1 MPKGSQGSQ
10 GSQALQAPQAPQA
23 LPSAP
28 VSAGWV
34 IDASVTMPWF
44 FADEATSFTEGLLDR
59 LGEQVI
65 WAPTLWVLECA
76 NVLQSAQRR
85 RRIDP
90 QRRAE
95 IASELSA
102 LTVRLDSE
110 IPEFVNL
117 DRLAAAHGLSA
128 YDAAYLELALRRS
141 LRLVSLDARLIAA
154 ACALGHPVLS
164 AASDV
169 RS

>member
-1 MPKGSQGSQ
+1 MVE
-10 GSQALQAPQAPQA
+10 
-23 LPSAP
+23 PSSSGA
-28 VSAGWV
+28 VSSGWV

-44 FADEATSFTEGLLDR
+44 FAEEATPFTEGLLDT
-59 LGEQVI
+59 LGAQVL
-65 WAPTLWVLECA
+65 WAPTLWVLECT

-85 RRIDP
+85 RRIDA

-102 LTVRLDSE
+102 LAVRLDPE
-110 IPEFVNL
+110 IPNFVSL

-141 LRLVSLDARLIAA
+141 LVLVSLDAQLVAA
-154 ACALGHPVLS
+154 AKALGHPVLS
-164 AASDV
+164 AAPGI
-169 RS
+169 RN